1 MNSTLVKP
9 VSPKVIAK
17 AKPSRRAFFPLLAL
31 KLFGLS
37 LLVLVGALCL
47 LEYWQLPQLEA
58 QGKIVPLGWQAD
70 NKKLFQE
77 NYYRNQASQADPV
90 WRSAGFPVSET
101 KKKSHRIAVIGDSFV
116 WGDGY
121 SNLNDLWWRQL
132 EQELERRGY
141 NDVEVIAAGLCGAP
155 TKTQIEYG
163 KTVVAKYHPDMLIWG
178 YVTNDPDEG
187 IVNQFAAPEKEP
199 FIAAI
204 NQIFGKAFP
213 RITAQL
219 ESLRQKKLTSLL
231 ANEKAGY
238 EYFEWEKRLLT
249 GENFSKYQDT
259 VQQLAKFQAESKL
272 PGFVMTLPIWPNK
285 EHFGFRHD
293 KVAPL
298 FKQAGMPF
306 FDTLNDFVAQYGNID
321 LNMDTR
327 HGQAGNNGAKPL
339 SWGINPVNGH
349 PGILACHFYAVEA
362 ADELEKNHATILGAK
377 QLTSTKPAGESKLA
391 AESNLP
397 VINDWLPVI
406 LFPEQKQAG
415 AWEFQYPADK
425 SRMLTMPIQ
434 KPYAQF
440 NLAKPAFVQSIKLS
454 GIDLEQAQVFITT
467 FDHKNSFNNS
477 EVRESKPQQSPV
489 GQPASSG
496 VTQAGA
502 KEFVFDLNMTDAEPL
517 SIIRISAKFK
527 GPDRKLVMQLLPSKE
542 VP

>member
-9 VSPKVIAK
+9 VPPKVIAK
-17 AKPSRRAFFPLLAL
+17 AKPSRRAFCPPLAL

-77 NYYRNQASQADPV
+77 NHYRNQASKADPV
-90 WRSAGFPVSET
+90 WRSAGFPVPEI

-163 KTVVAKYHPDMLIWG
+163 KIVVAKYHPDMLIWG

-204 NQIFGKAFP
+204 NKIFGKAFP
-213 RITAQL
+213 RVTAQL

-238 EYFEWEKRLLT
+238 EYFEWEKRLLE
-249 GENFSKYQDT
+249 GKNFSKYQDT
-259 VQQLAKFQAESKL
+259 VKQMAKFQAESKL

-298 FKQAGMPF
+298 FSRAGMSF
-306 FDTLNDFVAQYGNID
+306 VDTLNAFVAQYGNID

-327 HGQAGNNGAKPL
+327 HGQAGNKGAKPL
-339 SWGINPVNGH
+339 AWGINPVNGH
-349 PGILACHFYAVEA
+349 PGVLACHFYAVEA
-362 ADELEKNHATILGAK
+362 ANELEKNYATVLGAK
-377 QLTSTKPAGESKLA
+377 QLNSSGKSKQT
-391 AESNLP
+391 

-406 LFPEQKQAG
+406 LFPAEKQAG
-415 AWEFQYPADK
+415 VWEFQYPADK

-434 KPYAQF
+434 KPYVQL
-440 NLAKPAFVQSIKLS
+440 NLAKPALGQTIKLS
-454 GIDLEQAQVFITT
+454 GVDLEQARVFITT
-467 FDHKNSFNNS
+467 FNSKNGFNNS
-477 EVRESKPQQSPV
+477 EVKELKPTQDQSVRSKAIEA
-489 GQPASSG
+489 GQ
-496 VTQAGA
+496 
-502 KEFVFDLNMTDAEPL
+502 KEFVFDVKTATVEPL
-517 SIIRISAKFK
+517 STVRINAKFK
-527 GPDRKLVMQLLPSKE
+527 GPDRKLLMQFIPSKE